1 MKFSATVFA
10 LVAIFGLAAAS
21 PQRGG
26 SKQQQN
32 ADKQALRDLAG
43 TDVDP
48 NLENGTR
55 LLSNGQGQCI
65 AVSGTA
71 VCSDSSGATIR
82 GN

>member
-1 MKFSATVFA
+1 MKFSATF
-10 LVAIFGLAAAS
+10 LTLITIFGFAAAS

-43 TDVDP
+43 TAVDP

-55 LLSNGQGQCI
+55 LLSNGQGH
-65 AVSGTA
+65 
-71 VCSDSSGATIR
+71 R